1 MVAAHRALL
10 VVDPRVVLPRG
21 RDELR
26 DGFGD
31 ADLRAHEELERV
43 VEEGR
48 VGAGAVERR
57 RERLVEPTR
66 LLARL
71 HPGDVP
77 LDRVDL
83 AVVAEEAEGL
93 RPLPARLG
101 VRREALVED
110 RPRGCPVGIAEVGV
124 EARELRCGAE
134 RLVGDRTERERRDV
148 DAFDELGPPP
158 RAVRALVGVDLG
170 ARRGEHQLGD
180 ARHARGGARAERR
193 GIDGHVAPAERL
205 ERLRAA
211 GVLDDPAEP
220 GLPEEAHRETG
231 AVDAGQRRVQ
241 REKQPGAVAADAVGG
256 PRAPM
261 RDRGE
266 PGERAVDEL
275 AGRPAV
281 RVGDEPDPAGVAFAA
296 RIVEWSGH
304 GGTVLP
310 FVGRGEAGRLPVGCG
325 ASRR

>member
-1 MVAAHRALL
+1 MT
-10 VVDPRVVLPRG
+10 PTS
-21 RDELR
+21 
-26 DGFGD
+26 
-31 ADLRAHEELERV
+31 RAHEELERV

-57 RERLVEPTR
+57 RQFLVEPTR

-71 HPGDVP
+71 HPGDVA

-93 RPLPARLG
+93 RALPARLG

-110 RPRGCPVGIAEVGV
+110 RPGGCPVGIAEVGV
-124 EARELRCGAE
+124 EARELGRGAE
-134 RLVGDRTERERRDV
+134 RLVGDRAERERGDV
-148 DAFDELGPPP
+148 DAFDELRPPP
-158 RAVRALVGVDLG
+158 RAVRAKLGVDDVG
-170 ARRGEHQLGD
+170 ALRREHELGD
-180 ARHARGGARAERR
+180 ARDARGRARAERG

-205 ERLRAA
+205 ERLRATR
-211 GVLDDPAEP
+211 VLDDPAEP
-220 GLPEEAHRETG
+220 GLPEEAHREAG

-241 REKQPGAVAADAVGG
+241 REEQPGAVAADAVGG

-325 ASRR
+325 ASGR